1 MTTTTWAV
9 DPGVAS
15 WATLKPTVVPTT
27 PVSGRK
33 VALGARWAALKHRPL
48 RGSRD
53 RPEDV
58 VAPGVRDRAALK
70 FAYESPVGYPALTP
84 ARVAPRPYAPGL
96 IKARLRRDRV
106 RCPSRCVVP
115 VRYARAGCIE
125 VLILLLSDLGGPV
138 DPGVRNRRPKR
149 RFPAFAPGYI
159 EACARRAGPV
169 AIEVHPV
176 FAPGHIEARYR

>member
-1 MTTTTWAV
+1 M
-9 DPGVAS
+9 
-15 WATLKPTVVPTT
+15 
-27 PVSGRK
+27 SGRK

-53 RPEDV
+53 RSEDV

-84 ARVAPRPYAPGL
+84 ARVAPGRT
-96 IKARLRRDRV
+96 RRATLKPDREGIGCAV
-106 RCPSRCVVP
+106 RAVVSFP
-115 VRYARAGCIE
+115 CGMPARAALKRLSSCCQTSADQ
-125 VLILLLSDLGGPV
+125 LI
-138 DPGVRNRRPKR
+138 
-149 RFPAFAPGYI
+149 PAFAPGLI